1 MKQKVIKIILIFT
14 IFFTLCIFN
23 SVKAFEGIPSEYS
36 MRVWPITNV
45 DVTDA
50 SGNSLGTIEA
60 TYGQAFAAK
69 KEPVNGKFAIYFNE
83 QEGYIDANVCLVNLP
98 DYLTGVGNVS
108 YNITNGSGNIYKING
123 QSIPGITGNKYYKSS
138 SLVPL
143 LYPVAQKFKTAA
155 LAAAAKGYGLKIY
168 DAYRPS
174 EVTQKTYTT
183 LNSYLSSNPAVKN
196 DMLNDP
202 NGKKWSV
209 SYFLSRGVS
218 KHNLGVALDLT
229 LTQGGQELTMQS
241 AIHELSWRATLDHNN
256 DNANTL
262 SSIMTSVG
270 FETLVSEWWHF
281 QVASAGSTAGSFQV
295 CDIDDNCGT
304 ANNGSMAEGDAAS
317 GVCKNLKIDMRRP
330 NNRLLSSSYDPTNY
344 NWGGYKHPAGNYL
357 IAYTAKAACEDDQ
370 ETEYDA
376 FCIDPA
382 RDNPNNIDY
391 TIESE
396 LALDTIFGRAIYYL
410 YTDYYIKNKTDEG
423 LFISTQVA
431 RFLVKNYS
439 TDSGGFLT
447 GNHSSNLNAYLNGSI
462 TPAKAAEI
470 YNQVVEKAT
479 STNKD
484 YIESLSA
491 KLSIEKGEG
500 DEIKDG
506 IKFIITASNIED
518 TSNISNLKVVIK
530 NAAGQDISEM
540 FTVEGLNNW
549 ENSNGAKTNTITIKS
564 NDNFDENICEIK
576 VEVSGEY
583 SDDYSI
589 SNVFIVHATNA
600 NDANNYQ
607 RFLIFN
613 KQGKVR
619 LGAEAESPT
628 SETCGEEAKCFTFQ
642 SFLCLPT
649 SNTNYI
655 VEGVNL
661 NTMAVDWDNCVI
673 DKQDPAGN
681 DYNVVENDYC
691 KIACKED
698 FAFRLP
704 GGLGNFSQ
712 GRYIPVNLDGYMH
725 TVAGVAT
732 QKSCVTSEILVDQYI
747 EDATNLKKEM
757 LNYLNMFYYY
767 VGAAKYLIENR
778 DEYVNN
784 VQVKSAYATPAL
796 DVSSW
801 DFFPS
806 EFRGLIS
813 TVESLAAEAICLT
826 ELPSKPD
833 YVHDFLERYDYKFD
847 YDYYVFEE
855 PEDGEE
861 LDIVK
866 AKVIKAEDTKS
877 GQSGN
882 KPEDID
888 FTDIK
893 YESATIPSNELTIPN
908 MPPLTEGTWGPLVVL
923 ITQGAAAGGKCFM
936 IYTWHGSIVEPNDAV
951 KNLQWLVGIGRI
963 LKKAYEVAQKYNET
977 RETLVEKTGYIKDC
991 TRWNSGKNYE
1001 YQVEL
1006 DFDYDEQEYIKMIL
1020 NDTQLEID
1028 NEPEYPFSYNLY
1040 CNEMTEVDNM
1050 YTKCKPGINAPSTG
1064 NSLLDGLVSS
1074 IISGVESS
1082 VFGIEKK
1089 DVQVPNDI
1097 NILSAGLSVLDFS
1110 NLNLGSLNLGILN
1123 DYSYVSLNLDDF
1135 YFYIRRLA
1143 SVAMYGYPGVGLT
1156 GGVNLETV
1164 FSLFLQEAIR
1174 IFSNKAFI
1182 YYKPK
1187 YSFFTTPDKG
1197 IVSLTPM
1204 TEDSELID
1212 TDGLV
1217 YPIKLTTKP
1226 GDYLYKLS
1234 FEKVGQYFP
1243 NETQYGR
1250 VLGSS
1255 GYVSILPTIE
1265 ISTGI
1270 GILDNLINSA
1280 IGSIIGY
1287 EKNDYLCDYSVCA
1300 VDDPNCEDDP
1310 TTPDTGETD
1319 GGKEDGGNTPNE
1331 GANCQSIYSSQI
1343 CSNDATLDDC
1353 ITQLLNDNCCSY
1365 VDALGKMVISQNT
1378 IDQYNAVCGK
1388 NFCCSGTGI
1397 IDGSFSSSV
1406 GGSPSGGIGSGNN
1419 YVNNASTIDNK
1430 LEFFSKVVSLNN
1442 LFPNDDESRGF
1453 NWIGAT
1459 SDGLEIDTVI
1469 SEIEEKGESIYSE
1482 EPEYSLILDPTCAAR
1497 IREYNA
1503 QQEASDLGFNDF
1515 TLKKYDSVF
1524 LNELESYGCV
1534 VVNDNTDNDKSD

>member
-1 MKQKVIKIILIFT
+1 MKKKNKILLFLLPIFLIL
-14 IFFTLCIFN
+14 L
-23 SVKAFEGIPSEYS
+23 SEHVYAVEGVCEYVS
-36 MRVWPITNV
+36 INLR
-45 DVTDA
+45 
-50 SGNSLGTIEA
+50 GNYQLYSA
-60 TYGQAFAAK
+60 TYDSANYRWA
-69 KEPVNGKFAIYFNE
+69 
-83 QEGYIDANVCLVNLP
+83 GY
-98 DYLTGVGNVS
+98 S
-108 YNITNGSGNIYKING
+108 HNGSY
-123 QSIPGITGNKYYKSS
+123 
-138 SLVPL
+138 
-143 LYPVAQKFKTAA
+143 
-155 LAAAAKGYGLKIY
+155 
-168 DAYRPS
+168 
-174 EVTQKTYTT
+174 
-183 LNSYLSSNPAVKN
+183 
-196 DMLNDP
+196 
-202 NGKKWSV
+202 
-209 SYFLSRGVS
+209 
-218 KHNLGVALDLT
+218 
-229 LTQGGQELTMQS
+229 
-241 AIHELSWRATLDHNN
+241 
-256 DNANTL
+256 
-262 SSIMTSVG
+262 
-270 FETLVSEWWHF
+270 
-281 QVASAGSTAGSFQV
+281 
-295 CDIDDNCGT
+295 
-304 ANNGSMAEGDAAS
+304 
-317 GVCKNLKIDMRRP
+317 
-330 NNRLLSSSYDPTNY
+330 
-344 NWGGYKHPAGNYL
+344 YL
-357 IAYTAKAACEDDQ
+357 IAYTAKAACQDDKS
-370 ETEYDA
+370 TTYDA

-382 RDNPNNIDY
+382 RDNPHGETFKI
-391 TIESE
+391 SE
-396 LALDTIFGRAIYYL
+396 ELDLSTVFGRAIYYL
-410 YTDYYIKNKTDEG
+410 YTDYYLHNKTDEG
-423 LFISTQVA
+423 LFISTQVS
-431 RFLVKNYS
+431 RFLVKKYI
-439 TDSGGFLT
+439 GFLD
-447 GNHSSNLNAYLNGSI
+447 GSHKSSLTAYMNSSI
-462 TPAKAAEI
+462 TPSTAAAVFNQVEAKAMSTTEEDI
-470 YNQVVEKAT
+470 LGMTAT
-479 STNKD
+479 LDLEVAGGEDSAGD
-484 YIESLSA
+484 VREGIEFTL
-491 KLSIEKGEG
+491 
-500 DEIKDG
+500 
-506 IKFIITASNIED
+506 TANNVTEP
-518 TSNISNLKVVIK
+518 SNLKNISYTVV
-530 NAAGQDISEM
+530 NSAGQDISSM
-540 FTVEGLNNW
+540 FTISGQNNW
-549 ENSNGAKTNTITIKS
+549 QTSDGNSVATITVRANDTYDEAICNIKLQ
-564 NDNFDENICEIK
+564 
-576 VEVSGEY
+576 VSADY

-589 SNVFIVHATNA
+589 SNIFIVQAASA
-600 NDANNYQ
+600 NDAANFQ

-613 KQGKVR
+613 KQGEVR
-619 LGAEAESPT
+619 LGAEAETPAYP
-628 SETCGEEAKCFTFQ
+628 ECGQEEEAKCFTFQ

-655 VEGVNL
+655 IEGVNL

-704 GGLGNFSQ
+704 GGLGDFSQ
-712 GRYIPVNLDGYMH
+712 GRYIPVNLDGYTH
-725 TVAGVAT
+725 TIAGVAT

-784 VQVKSAYATPAL
+784 VQVKPAYATPVL

-813 TVESLAAEAICLT
+813 TIENLAAEAICLT

-866 AKVIKAEDTKS
+866 AKVIKEEKKKS

-923 ITQGAAAGGKCFM
+923 ITEGAAAGGKCFM

-951 KNLQWLVGIGRI
+951 KNLQWLVGLGRI
-963 LKKAYEVAQKYNET
+963 LKKAYEIAQKYNET

-1006 DFDYDEQEYIKMIL
+1006 DFDYDEQEYINMIL

-1082 VFGIEKK
+1082 VFGIDKK
-1089 DVQVPNDI
+1089 DVQVPNEIDI
-1097 NILSAGLSVLDFS
+1097 ISAGLSLLDFS
-1110 NLNLGSLNLGILN
+1110 NINLGSLNLGILN

-1143 SVAMYGYPGVGLT
+1143 SIAMYGYTGVPLT

-1217 YPIKLTTKP
+1217 YPIKLTTQP
-1226 GDYLYKLS
+1226 GDYLYKLT
-1234 FEKVGQYFP
+1234 FENVGQYFP

-1265 ISTGI
+1265 VSTGI
-1270 GILDNLINSA
+1270 GIVDNFINSA
-1280 IGSIIGY
+1280 IGSVTGY
-1287 EKNDYLCDYSVCA
+1287 EKNEYLCDYSVCA

-1310 TTPDTGETD
+1310 TTPPTEDID
-1319 GGKEDGGNTPNE
+1319 GGEEDDGEEDGGNTPNE
-1331 GANCQSIYSSQI
+1331 GANCQSIYSSQT

>member
-1 MKQKVIKIILIFT
+1 MKQNIIKIILIFT
-14 IFFTLCIFN
+14 IFFTLCIFD

-183 LNSYLSSNPAVKN
+183 LNAYLNSNQAVKN

-549 ENSNGAKTNTITIKS
+549 ENSNGEKTNTITIKS

-704 GGLGNFSQ
+704 GGLGDFSQ
-712 GRYIPVNLDGYMH
+712 GRYIPVNLDGYTH
-725 TVAGVAT
+725 TIAGVAT

-747 EDATNLKKEM
+747 EDATILKNNM
-757 LNYLNMFYYY
+757 LTYLNRYYY
-767 VGAAKYLIENR
+767 YIGMLKWLLTPENVQKYK
-778 DEYVNN
+778 NN
-784 VQVKSAYATPAL
+784 VRVVPPGCDSMDVISATANIAQGVCLALPPSSKRPYGYVAEYNYDFEYEQYEFEYQDEEEKDVIAANIVKSEEKKTGN
-796 DVSSW
+796 SSNNAS
-801 DFFPS
+801 FIGKI
-806 EFRGLIS
+806 E
-813 TVESLAAEAICLT
+813 
-826 ELPSKPD
+826 
-833 YVHDFLERYDYKFD
+833 
-847 YDYYVFEE
+847 
-855 PEDGEE
+855 GEE
-861 LDIVK
+861 NPNLFESIINQFLDL
-866 AKVIKAEDTKS
+866 DS
-877 GQSGN
+877 G
-882 KPEDID
+882 
-888 FTDIK
+888 
-893 YESATIPSNELTIPN
+893 TIPSGDQPYLETVKAAVSVGGVIATI
-908 MPPLTEGTWGPLVVL
+908 
-923 ITQGAAAGGKCFM
+923 ITGGGAAETVKCTAVF
-936 IYTWHGSIVEPNDAV
+936 TCHGSNIPPEQAKNIQLALGIAKVVASVISNAKNYND
-951 KNLQWLVGIGRI
+951 
-963 LKKAYEVAQKYNET
+963 T
-977 RETLVEKTGYIKDC
+977 RDLLIEKTDYIKDC

-1006 DFDYDEQEYIKMIL
+1006 DFDYDEQEYINMIL

-1050 YTKCKPGINAPSTG
+1050 YTECKPGINAPSTG

-1082 VFGIEKK
+1082 IFGIEKK
-1089 DVQVPNDI
+1089 DVEISNSA
-1097 NILSAGLSVLDFS
+1097 NIISTAVSLFDLGVISDKSYV
-1110 NLNLGSLNLGILN
+1110 NLNP
-1123 DYSYVSLNLDDF
+1123 DDF

-1143 SVAMYGYPGVGLT
+1143 SIAMYGYPGVGLT

-1217 YPIKLTTKP
+1217 YPIKLTTRP
-1226 GDYLYKLS
+1226 GDYLYKLT
-1234 FEKVGQYFP
+1234 FENVGQYFP

-1265 ISTGI
+1265 VSTGI
-1270 GILDNLINSA
+1270 GIVDNFINSA
-1280 IGSIIGY
+1280 IGSITGY

-1310 TTPDTGETD
+1310 TTPPTEETETGEE
-1319 GGKEDGGNTPNE
+1319 EDGGNTPNE
-1331 GANCQSIYSSQI
+1331 GANCQSIYSSQT

-1365 VDALGKMVISQNT
+1365 VEALGKMVISQNT
-1378 IDQYNAVCGK
+1378 IDQYNAACGK
-1388 NFCCSGTGI
+1388 NFCCSGTGV

-1406 GGSPSGGIGSGNN
+1406 GGSPSGGISSGNN
-1419 YVNNASTIDNK
+1419 YVNNASSIDNK

>member
-1 MKQKVIKIILIFT
+1 MKKKNKILLFLLPIFLIL
-14 IFFTLCIFN
+14 L
-23 SVKAFEGIPSEYS
+23 SEHVYAVEGVCEYVS
-36 MRVWPITNV
+36 INLR
-45 DVTDA
+45 
-50 SGNSLGTIEA
+50 GNYQLYSA
-60 TYGQAFAAK
+60 TYDSANYRWA
-69 KEPVNGKFAIYFNE
+69 
-83 QEGYIDANVCLVNLP
+83 GY
-98 DYLTGVGNVS
+98 S
-108 YNITNGSGNIYKING
+108 HNGSY
-123 QSIPGITGNKYYKSS
+123 
-138 SLVPL
+138 
-143 LYPVAQKFKTAA
+143 
-155 LAAAAKGYGLKIY
+155 
-168 DAYRPS
+168 
-174 EVTQKTYTT
+174 
-183 LNSYLSSNPAVKN
+183 
-196 DMLNDP
+196 
-202 NGKKWSV
+202 
-209 SYFLSRGVS
+209 
-218 KHNLGVALDLT
+218 
-229 LTQGGQELTMQS
+229 
-241 AIHELSWRATLDHNN
+241 
-256 DNANTL
+256 
-262 SSIMTSVG
+262 
-270 FETLVSEWWHF
+270 
-281 QVASAGSTAGSFQV
+281 
-295 CDIDDNCGT
+295 
-304 ANNGSMAEGDAAS
+304 
-317 GVCKNLKIDMRRP
+317 
-330 NNRLLSSSYDPTNY
+330 
-344 NWGGYKHPAGNYL
+344 YL
-357 IAYTAKAACEDDQ
+357 IAYTAKAACQDDKS
-370 ETEYDA
+370 TTYDA

-382 RDNPNNIDY
+382 RDNPHGETFKI
-391 TIESE
+391 SE
-396 LALDTIFGRAIYYL
+396 ELDLSTVFGRAIYYL
-410 YTDYYIKNKTDEG
+410 YTDYYLHNKTDEG
-423 LFISTQVA
+423 LFISTQVS
-431 RFLVKNYS
+431 RFLVKKYI
-439 TDSGGFLT
+439 GFLD
-447 GNHSSNLNAYLNGSI
+447 GSHKSSLTAYMNSSI
-462 TPAKAAEI
+462 TPSTAAAVFNQVEAKAMSTTEEDI
-470 YNQVVEKAT
+470 LGMTAT
-479 STNKD
+479 LDLEVAGGEDSAGD
-484 YIESLSA
+484 VREGIEFTL
-491 KLSIEKGEG
+491 
-500 DEIKDG
+500 
-506 IKFIITASNIED
+506 TANNVTEP
-518 TSNISNLKVVIK
+518 SNLKNISYTVV
-530 NAAGQDISEM
+530 NGAGQDISSM
-540 FTVEGLNNW
+540 FTISGQNNW
-549 ENSNGAKTNTITIKS
+549 QTSDGNSVATITVRANDTYDEAICNIKLQVAA
-564 NDNFDENICEIK
+564 D
-576 VEVSGEY
+576 Y

-589 SNVFIVHATNA
+589 SNIFIVQAASA
-600 NDANNYQ
+600 NDAANFQ

-613 KQGKVR
+613 KQGEVT
-619 LGAEAESPT
+619 LGAEAETPAYP
-628 SETCGEEAKCFTFQ
+628 ECGQEEDAKCFTFQ

-704 GGLGNFSQ
+704 GGLGDFSQ

-747 EDATNLKKEM
+747 EDATILKNNM
-757 LNYLNMFYYY
+757 LTYLNRYYY
-767 VGAAKYLIENR
+767 YIGMLKWLLTPENVQKYKNNVRVVPPACDSMDVISATANIAQGICLAVPPSSKRPYGYVAEYNYDFEYEQYEFEYQDEEEKDVIAANIVKSEEKKTGNSSKNASFIGKIEGEEKPNLFESIINQFLDLDSGSIPSGDQPYLETVKAAVSVGGVIATIITGGGAAETVKCTAVFTCHGSNIPPEQAKNIQLALGIAKVVASVISNAKNYNDTRDLLIE
-778 DEYVNN
+778 
-784 VQVKSAYATPAL
+784 K
-796 DVSSW
+796 
-801 DFFPS
+801 
-806 EFRGLIS
+806 
-813 TVESLAAEAICLT
+813 
-826 ELPSKPD
+826 
-833 YVHDFLERYDYKFD
+833 
-847 YDYYVFEE
+847 
-855 PEDGEE
+855 
-861 LDIVK
+861 
-866 AKVIKAEDTKS
+866 
-877 GQSGN
+877 
-882 KPEDID
+882 
-888 FTDIK
+888 TD
-893 YESATIPSNELTIPN
+893 
-908 MPPLTEGTWGPLVVL
+908 
-923 ITQGAAAGGKCFM
+923 
-936 IYTWHGSIVEPNDAV
+936 
-951 KNLQWLVGIGRI
+951 
-963 LKKAYEVAQKYNET
+963 
-977 RETLVEKTGYIKDC
+977 YIKDC

-1040 CNEMTEVDNM
+1040 CNEMTEVDDM

-1082 VFGIEKK
+1082 IFGIEKK
-1089 DVQVPNDI
+1089 DVEISNSA
-1097 NILSAGLSVLDFS
+1097 NIISTAVSLFDLGVISDKSYV
-1110 NLNLGSLNLGILN
+1110 NLNP
-1123 DYSYVSLNLDDF
+1123 DDF

-1319 GGKEDGGNTPNE
+1319 GGEGDGNTPDE

-1353 ITQLLNDNCCSY
+1353 ITKLLNDNCCSY
-1365 VDALGKMVISQNT
+1365 VEALGKMVISQNT

-1388 NFCCSGTGI
+1388 NFCCSGTGV

-1406 GGSPSGGIGSGNN
+1406 GGSPSGGISSGNN
-1419 YVNNASTIDNK
+1419 YVNNASSIDNK

-1453 NWIGAT
+1453 NWIGET
-1459 SDGLEIDTVI
+1459 SDGLLIDDVI